1 MKFFVII
8 DESAFKY
15 INSDEKGVLIINDN
29 VTIPSSFEKFRAI
42 NLCEISEE
50 EDKSLCSNFTRSFF
64 SFSNK
69 NCFDEFLLPHVNGIY
84 EYVITLLYRVNKTI
98 NLYIGNN
105 DEVVLLGG
113 SRRILSPCYYGIKSP
128 EFRRSTFINLSEV
141 VNPFLFQINKNKNK
155 VTYREE
161 NYHKCLFRRIFRSFL
176 LFTASSLLTFFK
188 YFLRLCTKKNTRVE
202 YIFHSEKT
210 LLFPLRSKVQCDLFN
225 SVYKMFNGT
234 GGCSVVPVYYEMLLG
249 KPFIDYISDDVV
261 YIISL
266 FKTKLIPVLLV
277 SPLNHIVGICKGNI
291 ELCNNDRVTI
301 SLVDFSIDFEMSV
314 VLNENLKFPHLCIYR
329 KLLNKALEDYA
340 LSKNE
345 VVLCSTELIGIQTFL
360 ERGVALK
367 NKIKFLNI
375 QTVAASAAY
384 YPVKVIGS
392 KMFCLSSSDATNF
405 NKKGINNFG
414 ESFFVGNL
422 KYPMVSAEG
431 YCKDH
436 VNPGSKI
443 KNILFATQPYEQ
455 MITICFLRELLL
467 FAKPR
472 DMAVTIRVHPRD
484 DMDLYKCL
492 DGVLFAP
499 ESENVM
505 NSVKKCDLLLTRT
518 SSVIYDAIALGKD
531 YYFCHLSNFD
541 LKAKLAFSD
550 ENNYRVIRSFSQLS
564 ELLIAKKLK
573 IEKVYSCQSFKVK
586 PEEILSE
593 IFGVYFEKV

>member
-15 INSDEKGVLIINDN
+15 INSDEQGVLIINDN
-29 VTIPSSFEKFRAI
+29 VTIPNCFEKFRTI

-50 EDKSLCSNFTRSFF
+50 EDKGLCSNFTRSYF

-113 SRRILSPCYYGIKSP
+113 SRRILSPCYYGIKSA

-141 VNPFLFQINKNKNK
+141 INPFLFQINKNKNK

-176 LFTASSLLTFFK
+176 LFTASYLLTFFK
-188 YFLRLCTKKNTRVE
+188 YFLRLYNEKNIKFE
-202 YIFHSEKT
+202 CIFHSEKT

-234 GGCSVVPVYYEMLLG
+234 GGCNVVPVYYEMLLG
-249 KPFIDYISDDVV
+249 KPFVDYISDDVV

-277 SPLNHIVGICKGNI
+277 SPLNHIIGIFKGNM
-291 ELCNNDRVTI
+291 ELCKSDRVTI
-301 SLVDFSIDFEMSV
+301 SLADFTIDFEMSV
-314 VLNENLKFPHLCIYR
+314 VLNENVNFPHLCIYR
-329 KLLNKALEDYA
+329 EMLNKVVENYS
-340 LSKNE
+340 LSRKE

-367 NKIKFLNI
+367 NNVKFLNI

-392 KMFCLSSSDATNF
+392 KMFCLSSSDAINF

-422 KYPMVSAEG
+422 KYPMPTARG
-431 YCKDH
+431 YCRDR
-436 VNPGSKI
+436 VNPEKKI

-455 MITICFLRELLL
+455 MITMCFLRELLL

-472 DMAVTIRVHPRD
+472 DIAVTIRVHPRD
-484 DMDLYKCL
+484 DIDLYKCL
-492 DGVLFAP
+492 DGVLFSP

-505 NSVKKCDLLLTRT
+505 NSVEKCDLLLTRT

-541 LKAKLAFSD
+541 LKARLAFSD
-550 ENNYRVIRSFSQLS
+550 ENNYRVIRSFYQLS
-564 ELLIAKKLK
+564 ELLIAKKFN
-573 IEKVYSCQSFKVK
+573 IENTYSCQSFKVK
-586 PEEILSE
+586 PEEIFAE
-593 IFGVYFEKV
+593 IFGEYFEKI